1 MHSLKHIQVYLFL
14 HGKNVS
20 KDAVDKFLSILHAD
34 IKSGRIT
41 KAKDSYH
48 KEVDRIQRSL
58 VGMSNAMWPGEVVKV
73 EIEAPRKK
81 HYESCLSYQGLKG
94 FMPVMISGAAGKVTE
109 YFILKLFSN
118 NGLGGIKQD
127 EKSLKKYLK
136 KKGEKLPHGYKIAK
150 RKKGKKKAVKNRKPK
165 TVKPV
170 KKVAAKKVVKKENGL
185 QQFIDVIN
193 KSKNFESAFK
203 TVSAIKGVPKETS
216 KMFAEKYNSEGKL
229 SPKDAFRKFYNE
241 VKGIKEVDPKIK
253 FDKDIVNIHNEI
265 MKAGVTR
272 SQAENI
278 LAYMGSIET
287 IKSTPEKRLRIELVR
302 IPGILDKTAT
312 KIIKYFS
319 TEKTKKVSSQ
329 KTKAPKSK
337 VKASITAAISDL
349 LTLDKYKKYGAMF
362 LGMFYSTFKNS
373 NTVEKLEGIKYTMFK
388 KYEYD
393 LFEGDEK
400 WSSAKG
406 DWFENVELTDKG
418 KELIKSIDGR
428 LNTLKAKKSGTDLFP
443 ELSGTKGFKVSKKYW
458 ESLKPFEQEYI
469 KQRIDRDGLQ
479 YLKTLISA
487 ARKQYPNYVNLSPV
501 GVITLHDGK
510 ELKFSGTDTKKF
522 HALSGTKKIRKV
534 MREFKAGKL
543 HSGSKKGPI
552 VKKVKQAK
560 AIALSEQRKSEN
572 LGTISATVDEVLANM
587 RSERK
592 GIKHTSKQNTHV
604 LPAAQ
609 KVEKFVLETPANT
622 VTETSTNTVEKVGS
636 IQPVNS
642 LGAISAAEMG
652 KMTFTKIKFNDYYK
666 GIFGE
671 PATNFDMCIDG
682 SPGAGKTTFL
692 LKFANHLADFHGPT
706 LFVTT
711 EEFGSATLIDKI
723 QKFDITSKNLAFAK
737 KVPSFDELKKYK
749 YVFIDSINHARITIE
764 QYQQMREAAPNTA
777 FILVLQQTKSGT
789 YKGGTDWPHE
799 VEITMSLR
807 KNEFGERYLNI
818 TKDRYTEP
826 VPRQVTI

>member
-1 MHSLKHIQVYLFL
+1 MHSLKHIQAFLFL

-20 KDAVDKFLSILHAD
+20 KDAVDEFLSILHSD

-81 HYESCLSYQGLKG
+81 HYESCLSCQGLG
-94 FMPVMISGAAGKVTE
+94 NLSIMIAGAISSLTSHHIQKIFKPKKSLSGVSKE
-109 YFILKLFSN
+109 LKK
-118 NGLGGIKQD
+118 GIKV
-127 EKSLKKYLK
+127 EKEHTSTLKKL
-136 KKGEKLPHGYKIAK
+136 
-150 RKKGKKKAVKNRKPK
+150 KKGKISVKKAIEETAK
-165 TVKPV
+165 THIKED
-170 KKVAAKKVVKKENGL
+170 KKYYSKMKKAGLSGKKSDKKGYDKAYNKFYKELMNNHSSPSDFLKKHDKWIKEN
-185 QQFIDVIN
+185 
-193 KSKNFESAFK
+193 
-203 TVSAIKGVPKETS
+203 
-216 KMFAEKYNSEGKL
+216 
-229 SPKDAFRKFYNE
+229 
-241 VKGIKEVDPKIK
+241 
-253 FDKDIVNIHNEI
+253 
-265 MKAGVTR
+265 
-272 SQAENI
+272 
-278 LAYMGSIET
+278 
-287 IKSTPEKRLRIELVR
+287 
-302 IPGILDKTAT
+302 
-312 KIIKYFS
+312 
-319 TEKTKKVSSQ
+319 
-329 KTKAPKSK
+329 APK
-337 VKASITAAISDL
+337 
-349 LTLDKYKKYGAMF
+349 YGV
-362 LGMFYSTFKNS
+362 S
-373 NTVEKLEGIKYTMFK
+373 
-388 KYEYD
+388 
-393 LFEGDEK
+393 
-400 WSSAKG
+400 
-406 DWFENVELTDKG
+406 
-418 KELIKSIDGR
+418 
-428 LNTLKAKKSGTDLFP
+428 
-443 ELSGTKGFKVSKKYW
+443 LSG
-458 ESLKPFEQEYI
+458 I
-469 KQRIDRDGLQ
+469 
-479 YLKTLISA
+479 
-487 ARKQYPNYVNLSPV
+487 
-501 GVITLHDGK
+501 
-510 ELKFSGTDTKKF
+510 
-522 HALSGTKKIRKV
+522 SGTKKIRKV

-592 GIKHTSKQNTHV
+592 GIKNTSKQNTHV

-609 KVEKFVLETPANT
+609 KVEKIVLETPSNT
-622 VTETSTNTVEKVGS
+622 VTETSINTNEKVVS